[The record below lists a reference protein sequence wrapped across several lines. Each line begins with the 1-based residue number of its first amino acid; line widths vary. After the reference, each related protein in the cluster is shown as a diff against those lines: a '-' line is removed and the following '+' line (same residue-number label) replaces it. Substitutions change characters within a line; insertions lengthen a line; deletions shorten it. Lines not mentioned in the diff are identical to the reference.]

1 MGFLSDL
8 AYSAAWKIEMALRKN
23 AQLDI
28 KMEIF
33 TTSYLAVYTA
43 KGGVTDYDPS
53 IYTIGQSLVDI
64 VVIDREI
71 PICISRPGAD
81 QKYHN
86 NLMFIETDPAGVL
99 CKDNWTRF
107 PSCYVRTVGKKGWT
121 KFHWFHHFGMAK
133 DYANKFCLDGNYVEV
148 IGPYNMPMGKDDRF
162 H

>member
-33 TTSYLAVYTA
+33 ATSYLAVYTA
-43 KGGVTDYDPS
+43 KGGDTDYDP
-53 IYTIGQSLVDI
+53 IIHTIGQSLVDI
-64 VVIDREI
+64 VVIDQGI
-71 PICISRPGAD
+71 PIGVGCSDD

-86 NLMFIETDPAGVL
+86 NLMLIETDPAGVL

-133 DYANKFCLDGNYVEV
+133 DYANKFRLDGKCVEV
-148 IGPYNMPMGKDDRF
+148 IGPYNMPMGKHERF